1 MRGKSRPKGPQK
13 DRVQG
18 VILQKLQ
25 DSMQDPEVAE
35 LVSARVATVLGKPI
49 SLQSALDFGE
59 SKTTLFLDALLRTP
73 GCAPAQPMPMPTM
86 PTMPMPPGPLP
97 NLSLGHG
104 PNGHGP
110 MPCAP
115 FPAWPI
121 QRKKDPPRMVHLKPL
136 PPLCDRE
143 LLGWLAQLGVKGL
156 TRISEEEVAL
166 EVADPSTIDGLLGLQ
181 GMPLGSFRLQV
192 ALDGRWPEIKA
203 PEPEV
208 CEIDVEERAK
218 ILMEK
223 FLSEAA
229 KEKDAA
235 PEPPAEPV
243 RPRAPYRPKFRNA
256 Q

>member
-1 MRGKSRPKGPQK
+1 
-13 DRVQG
+13 
-18 VILQKLQ
+18 
-25 DSMQDPEVAE
+25 
-35 LVSARVATVLGKPI
+35 
-49 SLQSALDFGE
+49 
-59 SKTTLFLDALLRTP
+59 
-73 GCAPAQPMPMPTM
+73 
-86 PTMPMPPGPLP
+86 
-97 NLSLGHG
+97 
-104 PNGHGP
+104 

-166 EVADPSTIDGLLGLQ
+166 EAGSHVSAYSGKAVITREYSFLPVEIPVADPSTIDGLLGLQ